1 MLHCCTQNAA
11 NRRIAIDRAVPL
23 AVWYQ
28 STAMDGR
35 DLKILFSAALLAAC
49 RSVMAWSPEGHM
61 TTGAMAYEELRIT
74 DPRVVEIIVELM
86 AQHPDRGSFEVAADG
101 ATGEVRVR
109 RLFMEMARWPDDIRK
124 GMYDHPTW
132 HYASKPLIESRNPPP
147 AMPRDVTAGTAGEA
161 FALNV
166 KVAGDPHTPAPERAI
181 ALCWIFHLVGDIH
194 QPLHAADEFA
204 ADYPHGDQGGGL
216 RYVRDPQSPQPLSL
230 HWYWDQAATRP
241 GDAAPARADE
251 LRTKLPRE
259 KFAELSRRSNTT
271 DDFGAW
277 AAESYALARSQVY
290 RDDLSTS
297 PNQKQAPTLSAAY
310 VANSSAVAERR
321 LTLSGYRLADLLI
334 AVLHE

>member
-1 MLHCCTQNAA
+1 MLHCCTQSAA
-11 NRRIAIDRAVPL
+11 NRRVAIGRAVPPP
-23 AVWYQ
+23 VWYH
-28 STAMDGR
+28 STTMHGR
-35 DLKILFSAALLAAC
+35 NLRILFSAALLAAYQ
-49 RSVMAWSPEGHM
+49 SAMAWSPEGHM
-61 TTGAMAYEELRIT
+61 ATGAMAYEELRTT

-86 AQHPDRGSFEVAADG
+86 AQHPDHGSFEVAANG

-132 HYASKPLIESRNPPP
+132 HYASKPLIDSRNPPP
-147 AMPRDVTAGTAGEA
+147 AMPRDATAGSAGE
-161 FALNV
+161 
-166 KVAGDPHTPAPERAI
+166 
-181 ALCWIFHLVGDIH
+181 
-194 QPLHAADEFA
+194 
-204 ADYPHGDQGGGL
+204 DQGGGL

-241 GDAAPARADE
+241 GDPAPARADE

-259 KFAELSRRSNTT
+259 KFAELARRSNTA
-271 DDFGAW
+271 DDFVAW

-297 PNQKQAPTLSAAY
+297 PNEKQAPALSAAY

>member
-1 MLHCCTQNAA
+1 MLYHCTQSGHAH
-11 NRRIAIDRAVPL
+11 RFGRAL
-23 AVWYQ
+23 SSLVWYL
-28 STAMDGR
+28 STTMHGR
-35 DLKILFSAALLAAC
+35 NLRVLFSTALLAAC
-49 RSVMAWSPEGHM
+49 QPAMAWSPAGHM
-61 TTGAMAYEELRIT
+61 ATGAMAYEELRTT

-86 AQHPDRGSFEVAADG
+86 AQHPDRGSFEVAANG

-132 HYASKPLIESRNPPP
+132 HYASKPLIDSRNPPP
-147 AMPRDVTAGTAGEA
+147 AKPRDATAGSAGEA

-166 KVAGDPHTPAPERAI
+166 KVAGDPHAPAPERAI

-194 QPLHAADEFA
+194 QPLHAADGYA

-241 GDAAPARADE
+241 GDAAPVRADE

-259 KFAELSRRSNTT
+259 KFPELTRRSNSA
-271 DDFGAW
+271 DDFVAW

-297 PNQKQAPTLSAAY
+297 PNEKQAPALSAAY